1 MYHAKPSIFNAKPSS
16 NYFLEAIEHV
26 YVDENTVWE
35 VPKRLKLIQKVGSG
49 AYGIVASF
57 FDEETKREVAVK
69 KVGDAFKDLVDAKR
83 ILREIRI
90 LRHLKH
96 TNIIRILDI
105 FPPSTPDFEDIYLVS
120 ELMSTDLH
128 RVLHSRQKLTD
139 GHFQYFIYQ
148 ILRGLLYLHSANVI
162 HRDLKPCNILINL
175 NCELKIC
182 DFGLA
187 RGLENRN
194 LSTCEEHLNENCVD
208 CSERG
213 MHQKGTNGN
222 SRTQSQRNAV
232 CTRRP
237 SVLIP
242 KKSPSETTYAELTD
256 YVVTRWYRSPEIILH
271 PRHYDKPIDV
281 WSLGCI
287 FAELLGRQPL
297 FAGSDN
303 HDQLRRIVGTL
314 GTPNM
319 EDLQWLPT
327 GADREK
333 AIKMLQSYPQSKGQS
348 FHNLFPHTNPLS
360 IDLLQRMLTFNPEE
374 RITVEEALEHEYFEG
389 IRSFDEPRCPNLI
402 DWSFDNFK
410 PTKRIL
416 QNRVYEEMAYY
427 NPGIIFRDWN
437 LLPICGIER
446 DVLSVLQ
453 QLYLEQKTK
462 QPGEDLWSRRYR
474 IFTALSHSSMLSNIM
489 QSNDT
494 GYGYAASLKG
504 RQMFLKHACGTTENN
519 IYSIPGSKNCKVI
532 PREDYN
538 FSPAGTIHSSAITGY
553 NDKSFGQKRLSM
565 YSKLKPSDTEIGG
578 EIPDHRS
585 GRQSRCYSAKGCRVK
600 CSGCKQELVEQS
612 TYLASS
618 MNNRCSHC
626 NTCCKRNDNRRV

>member
-1 MYHAKPSIFNAKPSS
+1 M
-16 NYFLEAIEHV
+16 
-26 YVDENTVWE
+26 
-35 VPKRLKLIQKVGSG
+35 QVGSG

-57 FDEETKREVAVK
+57 FDEESKQEVAVK

-96 TNIIRILDI
+96 SNIIRILDI
-105 FPPSTPDFEDIYLVS
+105 FPPSTPDIYLVS

-128 RVLHSRQKLTD
+128 RVLQSRQKLTD

-187 RGLENRN
+187 RGLENKK
-194 LSTCEEHLNENCVD
+194 LSTYEERLNENCVD

-213 MHQKGTNGN
+213 IQQKGASSN
-222 SRTQSQRNAV
+222 SRSQSQHSTI
-232 CTRRP
+232 CHRRP
-237 SVLIP
+237 SVLIS
-242 KKSPSETTYAELTD
+242 KKGPSEATYSELTD

-319 EDLQWLPT
+319 DDLRWLPT
-327 GADREK
+327 GTDREK
-333 AIKMLQSYPQSKGQS
+333 AIKMLKSYPPSKGQS
-348 FHNLFPHTNPLS
+348 LQDLFPHTNPLS

-389 IRSFDEPRCPNLI
+389 MRSFDEPRCPNVI

-410 PTKRIL
+410 PTK
-416 QNRVYEEMAYY
+416 RVYEEMAYY

-437 LLPICGIER
+437 ILPKCGIER
-446 DVLSVLQ
+446 NVLSVLH
-453 QLYLEQKTK
+453 QLHLEQEAK
-462 QPGEDLWSRRYR
+462 QSSEEMLSRRYR
-474 IFTALSHSSMLSNIM
+474 IFTALSHSPILSNVIM
-489 QSNDT
+489 QSRDA
-494 GYGYAASLKG
+494 GRGYASSVKG
-504 RQMFLKHACGTTENN
+504 KQMLLKHGCGTTENDT
-519 IYSIPGSKNCKVI
+519 YSITGNKTCKVI
-532 PREDYN
+532 PREDYQ
-538 FSPAGTIHSSAITGY
+538 FSSTGAAHSPIITGNSDEY
-553 NDKSFGQKRLSM
+553 FHQNQIPM
-565 YSKLKPSDTEIGG
+565 YSKLISSDTAMTG
-578 EIPDHRS
+578 EVPGPRL
-585 GRQSRCYSAKGCRVK
+585 GRQTRCYTAKSCRVK
-600 CSGCKQELVEQS
+600 CTGCKQELIAQPS
-612 TYLASS
+612 CTASS
-618 MNNRCSHC
+618 TINRCSRCHAY
-626 NTCCKRNDNRRV
+626 CKRNDNRRV